1 VSGSDSTG
9 AMNSSAREWDADT
22 YDAVSDPQF
31 SWGMEVLGRLELR
44 GDEVALDAGCGS
56 GRVTAELAKRLP
68 DGRLIA
74 VDGSEAMVAKAREL
88 GATITYEPMDMPIG
102 RFAGLIDPQ
111 GASFSVMQATGV
123 TCLVADLSQLEL
135 DEPVDLVFSTA
146 TLHWI
151 LDHDRLFE
159 RLRAALRPTGR
170 LVAQCGGE
178 GNVAEH
184 ARAIATVAARP
195 EFAGHF
201 HEMTGIWNFASA
213 EETESRLRRAGFS
226 EVRCWL
232 EPRPVKP
239 ERPLE
244 FTSTVTL
251 GPLLAQLPPDLRR
264 PFAEAILEESEKP
277 LVLDYVRLNI
287 EAVTA

>member
-1 VSGSDSTG
+1 MSDSDHG
-9 AMNSSAREWDADT
+9 APMNSSAREWDADT

-31 SWGMEVLGRLELR
+31 RWGMEVLGRLELR
-44 GDEVALDAGCGS
+44 GDEAALDAGCGS
-56 GRVTAELAKRLP
+56 GRVTAELAERLP
-68 DGRLIA
+68 AGRLIA
-74 VDGSEAMVAKAREL
+74 VDGSKAMVAKARERL
-88 GATITYEPMDMPIG
+88 GDRATY
-102 RFAGLIDPQ
+102 
-111 GASFSVMQATGV
+111 
-123 TCLVADLSQLEL
+123 LVADLSELEL
-135 DEPVDLVFSTA
+135 DQPVDLVFSTA

-159 RLRAALRPTGR
+159 RLRAALRAGGR

-184 ARAIATVAARP
+184 AKVIATVAARP

-201 HEMTGIWNFASA
+201 HEVAGIWNFASA
-213 EETESRLRRAGFS
+213 EETESRLRAAGFS
-226 EVRCWL
+226 DVRCWL

-251 GPLLAQLPPDLRR
+251 GPLLAQLPPQLRR
-264 PFAEAILEESEKP
+264 PFAEAVLAESEEP
-277 LVLDYVRLNI
+277 LVLGYMRLNI
-287 EAVTA
+287 EAVAA